1 MSDRSDTRHVVS
13 RSAHGGGR
21 THRGMA
27 GRKESRGHSQP
38 VLRKEKRAT
47 YSETA
52 RRVDVIVGLM
62 QRDEWRCRTTAE
74 ALAAEWKVAPATVE
88 ALAAEASRRVAF
100 IASLASNPEKLK
112 TDVAQVLV
120 RSLHAAYERGAH
132 GDVARVGDIVTKIT
146 GARAPEQHKVDMTVR
161 QYEDLPPVAML
172 ARIRDQ
178 RAKLDE
184 AERRLLEEHP
194 ELGEQVLT
202 LPATNEQER
211 P

>member
-1 MSDRSDTRHVVS
+1 
-13 RSAHGGGR
+13 
-21 THRGMA
+21 
-27 GRKESRGHSQP
+27 
-38 VLRKEKRAT
+38 
-47 YSETA
+47 
-52 RRVDVIVGLM
+52 M
-62 QRDEWRCRTTAE
+62 QRDEWRCRVTAE

-88 ALAAEASRRVAF
+88 ALSAEASRRVAF
-100 IASLASNPEKLK
+100 IASLAGNPEKLK

-120 RSLHAAYERGAH
+120 RSLHAAYERGSH

-172 ARIRDQ
+172 ARIRAQ

-184 AERRLLEEHP
+184 AEQRLLEEHP
-194 ELGEQVLT
+194 ELDVPA
-202 LPATNEQER
+202 LPAPNEQER